1 MELQTP
7 SFPEALTL
15 PEQAKAIAIRDQATY
30 NQAADLKIYCANWRK
45 RIVKEFEEMKADAAK
60 THKRICAKEKE
71 HLDPV
76 VEAEGIVTT
85 AIKRWTDEQ
94 ERLRLAEQR
103 RLEEEARKAAEEDRK
118 RREAEAAEIRAA
130 ELKAAE
136 ELRQKDEALR
146 LERAAEAERNGG
158 DVDAALNT
166 PVIEVPEVAPVEA
179 YVAPPAPV
187 APVVAAPTFEAAKG
201 LGIRRTWGAE
211 VFNLKMLC
219 AAVATGEVPESY
231 VQPNPVALNARARS
245 DQSMMKVPGVR
256 AVAK

>member
-15 PEQAKAIAIRDQATY
+15 PEQAKAIAVRDQATY
-30 NQAADLKIYCANWRK
+30 NQAADFKRTLAGWRK
-45 RIVKEFEEMKADAAK
+45 KIVEEFAPMKEAAHKAHKAITSKENEYLAPITQAEGMVAIEIRKFEDEQ
-60 THKRICAKEKE
+60 KRIQA
-71 HLDPV
+71 
-76 VEAEGIVTT
+76 
-85 AIKRWTDEQ
+85 
-94 ERLRLAEQR
+94 AEQR
-103 RLEEEARKAAEEDRK
+103 RLEEEARLAAEEDRK

-166 PVIEVPEVAPVEA
+166 PVIEVPEVAPIEA

-231 VQPNPVALNARARS
+231 VQPNLVALNARARS
-245 DQSMMKVPGVR
+245 DQSMFKVPGCR